1 MNKIKNNVVI
11 LAGGQGK
18 RMKSDGPKVLCQVQ
32 GRAMLDWVISA
43 CENAGIEDICVVKG
57 HKAEMIDEFL
67 EKRKGTAEVM
77 TVLQSE
83 RLGTGHAVMMAKDFL
98 EAHRGGNTLILCGD
112 APFIDPP
119 TISGA
124 LDLHIS
130 EGNAVTVVTSMQE
143 KPDGYGR
150 MIRTE
155 NGISGIVEQ
164 KDCTPEQ
171 LEIKEVNSGCYWFD
185 TAELLDVLFELK
197 PNNAQ
202 GEYYLTDCL
211 GLLIGKGKRAD
222 AYTSANPNVALGA
235 NDPAGLAYLNELAE
249 KM

>member
-1 MNKIKNNVVI
+1 MNNNVII

-32 GRAMLDWVISA
+32 GRAMLDWVITA
-43 CENAGIEDICVVKG
+43 CENAGIGDICVVKG
-57 HKAEMIDEFL
+57 HKAEMIDDFL
-67 EKRKGTAEVM
+67 AGRDSRADIK

-83 RLGTGHAVMMAKDFL
+83 RLGTGHAVQMAKDFL

-119 TISGA
+119 TIEGA
-124 LDLHIS
+124 LKLHTS
-130 EGNAVTVVTSMQE
+130 DGNSVTVVTSE
-143 KPDGYGR
+143 KEDPTGYGR
-150 MIRTE
+150 IIRTE

-171 LEIKEVNSGCYWFD
+171 AQIKEINSGCYWFD
-185 TAELLDVLFELK
+185 TSDLLDVLFELT

-222 AYTSANPNVALGA
+222 AYISENPNVSLGA

-249 KM
+249 QMG

>member
-1 MNKIKNNVVI
+1 MKNNVII

-18 RMKSDGPKVLCQVQ
+18 RMKSNGPKVLCQVK
-32 GRAMLDWVISA
+32 GRAMLDWVITA

-57 HKAEMIDEFL
+57 HMAEMIDEFL
-67 EKRKGTAEVM
+67 AKRSGKANVQ

-83 RLGTGHAVMMAKDFL
+83 RLGTGHAVQMAKDFL
-98 EAHRGGNTLILCGD
+98 EAHIGGNTLILCGD

-119 TISGA
+119 TIKGA
-124 LDLHIS
+124 LDLHMS
-130 EGNAVTVVTSMQE
+130 EGNSVTVVTSE
-143 KPDGYGR
+143 KDDPTGYGR
-150 MIRTE
+150 IIRTE

-171 LEIKEVNSGCYWFD
+171 TQIKEINSGCYWFN
-185 TAELLDVLFELK
+185 TADLLDVLFELT

-211 GLLIGKGKRAD
+211 GLLIGKGKRAN
-222 AYTSANPNVALGA
+222 AYTSENPNVSLGA

-249 KM
+249 QMDH

>member
-1 MNKIKNNVVI
+1 MKNNVII

-18 RMKSDGPKVLCQVQ
+18 RMKSNGPKVLCQVQ
-32 GRAMLDWVISA
+32 GRAMLDWVITA

-57 HKAEMIDEFL
+57 HMAEMIDEFL
-67 EKRKGTAEVM
+67 ADRKGSAKIG

-83 RLGTGHAVMMAKDFL
+83 RLGTGHAVQMAKDFL

-119 TISGA
+119 TIAGA
-124 LDLHIS
+124 LELHIK
-130 EGNAVTVVTSMQE
+130 EGNSVTVVTSE
-143 KPDGYGR
+143 KEDPTGYGR
-150 MIRTE
+150 IIRTE
-155 NGISGIVEQ
+155 NGIAGIVEQ

-171 LEIKEVNSGCYWFD
+171 TQIKEINSGCYWFNTSD
-185 TAELLDVLFELK
+185 LLDVLFELT

-222 AYTSANPNVALGA
+222 AYISANPNVSLGA

-249 KM
+249 QMK

>member
-1 MNKIKNNVVI
+1 MKNNVII

-18 RMKSDGPKVLCQVQ
+18 RMKSDGPKVLCRVQ
-32 GRAMLDWVISA
+32 GRAMLDWVITA

-67 EKRKGTAEVM
+67 AARQSRADIK
-77 TVLQSE
+77 TVLQTE
-83 RLGTGHAVMMAKDFL
+83 RLGTGHAVQMAKDFL

-119 TISGA
+119 TIEGA
-124 LDLHIS
+124 LELHTREQNS
-130 EGNAVTVVTSMQE
+130 VTVVTSE
-143 KPDGYGR
+143 KDDPTGYGR
-150 MIRTE
+150 IIRTE
-155 NGISGIVEQ
+155 GGISGIVEQ

-171 LEIKEVNSGCYWFD
+171 AAVKEINSGCYWFN
-185 TAELLDVLFELK
+185 TADLLDVLFELT

-211 GLLIGKGKRAD
+211 GLLISKGRRAN
-222 AYTSANPNVALGA
+222 AYRSENPNVSLGA
-235 NDPAGLAYLNELAE
+235 NDPAGLQYLNELAE
-249 KM
+249 KL